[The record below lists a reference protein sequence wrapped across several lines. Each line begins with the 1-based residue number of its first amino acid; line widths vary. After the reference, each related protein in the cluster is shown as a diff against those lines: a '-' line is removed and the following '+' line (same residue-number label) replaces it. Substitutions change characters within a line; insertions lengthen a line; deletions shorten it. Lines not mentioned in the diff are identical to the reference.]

1 MHHWLKNQYRLPKSK
16 STPVGLTA
24 VRTAKPIRPDKTKS
38 KSATNIQ
45 NDKDKMRV
53 QVVYKPP
60 FKFSLKLRKPEKNVV
75 LEKVRKTSSRPAV
88 LVQNPVA
95 TPPPPNVAVDLATV
109 DIDSNIHTVQSDLD
123 VLLSDEND
131 YVDID

>member
-1 MHHWLKNQYRLPKSK
+1 
-16 STPVGLTA
+16 
-24 VRTAKPIRPDKTKS
+24 
-38 KSATNIQ
+38 
-45 NDKDKMRV
+45 MRV

-75 LEKVRKTSSRPAV
+75 LDKVRKSSSRPAV
-88 LVQNPVA
+88 LVQSPVA
-95 TPPPPNVAVDLATV
+95 TPPPAPNIGVDLATV
-109 DIDSNIHTVQSDLD
+109 DIDSNVHTVQSDLD

>member
-1 MHHWLKNQYRLPKSK
+1 
-16 STPVGLTA
+16 
-24 VRTAKPIRPDKTKS
+24 
-38 KSATNIQ
+38 
-45 NDKDKMRV
+45 MRV

-88 LVQNPVA
+88 LVQSPVA
-95 TPPPPNVAVDLATV
+95 TPPAPNVAVDLATV